1 MLATQMTY
9 TPQMTFFFLYVFNP
23 PSPQPFN
30 HIMSEY
36 YINLKYRIEEATD
49 AIHDGEYKFASTAAQ
64 AFEVPV
70 QTLQRRL
77 AETHTSLFERKPHE
91 YVLNTEQREA
101 ICIYLTRLNKLSI
114 SARLRHLREAA
125 NFLLQQANPVN
136 PSRVEQHWP
145 VRFLQQNPQFFKRKQ
160 TPLAADRKTSLTVE
174 VTKQHFYDFRDVLIK
189 YAIQPND
196 IWNMNESDFRIE
208 VERGHL
214 VITLIKKKPLRA
226 IDSKVRDLVSDVKA
240 INAGGEKILPML
252 IVLEINILNKW
263 MQEND
268 LNDDLLLAT
277 TEFEYSNDEK
287 TFDWLKHFDF
297 HSRKAQVEAHRLL
310 IMNNYESHLTYEFLQ
325 YVDFHNIVIFTL
337 PSHST
342 HVTQPLNVGIFQPMK
357 HYHSKVIDETI
368 RLGSTSFN
376 KQNFLAFFTSL
387 RAKAFTESNIRSAF
401 KQTELVSYSPKVV
414 LEKVRA
420 WQPFE
425 STPSRDPFLS
435 SFPIEVTSHEPREIQ
450 KLGTEL
456 QDNLDDY
463 DIPKKLR
470 EKFGR
475 YIKGSLVRAS
485 SLALAE
491 RDIEAT
497 HNHSKAK
504 AKRDKLGESVAQ
516 KRGVITVRQARGK
529 ITAEVKKK
537 RKKRVR
543 ASKREKKRD
552 ANARIKWN
560 KAIAKGFKLTD
571 KPAQKWIDKWVTVLD
586 VEYENEASVEEVVDL
601 LG

>member
-1 MLATQMTY
+1 
-9 TPQMTFFFLYVFNP
+9 MTFFFLYVFNP
-23 PSPQPFN
+23 PSSQPFN

-36 YINLKYRIEEATD
+36 YINLKYRIKETTD

-64 AFEVPV
+64 AFEVSV
-70 QTLQRRL
+70 RTLQRRL
-77 AETHTSLFERKPHE
+77 VKTHISLFERKPHE
-91 YVLNTEQREA
+91 YVLNTEQRKT

-114 SARLRHLREAA
+114 SARLRHLRGAA
-125 NFLLQQANPVN
+125 NFLLQQTNLVN
-136 PSRVEQHWP
+136 SSRVEQHWP
-145 VRFLQQNPQFFKRKQ
+145 VRFLQQNSQFFKRKQ
-160 TPLAADRKTSLTVE
+160 TSLAADRKTSLTVE
-174 VTKQHFYDFRDVLIK
+174 VAKQHFYDFRDVLIK
-189 YAIQPND
+189 YAIQSND
-196 IWNMNESDFRIE
+196 IWNMNESGFRIE

-214 VITLIKKKPLRA
+214 VITLIKKRSLRA
-226 IDSKVRDLVSDVKA
+226 IDSGVRDLVSDVKT
-240 INAGGEKILPML
+240 INAEEGKISLML
-252 IVLEINILNKW
+252 IILEINILNKW
-263 MQEND
+263 VQEND

-297 HSRKAQVEAHRLL
+297 HSRKTQVEAHRLL
-310 IMNNYESHLTYEFLQ
+310 IMNNYEFHLTYEFLQ

-337 PSHST
+337 FSHST
-342 HVTQPLNVGIFQPMK
+342 HVTQSLNVRIFQPMK

-368 RLGSTSFN
+368 RLESTSFN
-376 KQNFLAFFTSL
+376 KQNFLAFFISL
-387 RAKAFTESNIRSAF
+387 RVKVFTESNIRSAF
-401 KQTELVSYSPKVV
+401 KQTELVSYSSKVV
-414 LEKVRA
+414 LEKVRV
-420 WQPFE
+420 WQFFE
-425 STPSRDPFLS
+425 STSSRDSFLFFFS
-435 SFPIEVTSHEPREIQ
+435 IEITSHELREIQ

-463 DIPKKLR
+463 DISKKLR

-475 YIKGSLVRAS
+475 YIKKSLVRAS

-504 AKRDKLGESVAQ
+504 AKRNKLDESVAQ
-516 KRGVITVRQARGK
+516 KGKVIIVRQARGK

-552 ANARIKWN
+552 ANAWIKWN
-560 KAIAKGFKLTD
+560 KAIAKGFKLTG
-571 KPAQKWIDKWVTVLD
+571 KSAQKWIDKWVTVLD
-586 VEYENEASVEEVVDL
+586 VEYENEASVEEIVDL